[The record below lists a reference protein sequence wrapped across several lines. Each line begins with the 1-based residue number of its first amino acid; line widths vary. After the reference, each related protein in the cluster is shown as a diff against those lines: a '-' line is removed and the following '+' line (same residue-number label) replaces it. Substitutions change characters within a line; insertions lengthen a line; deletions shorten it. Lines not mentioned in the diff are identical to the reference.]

1 MRKGAILAA
10 LALWPASALAAEPF
24 YDELALHAAL
34 FGKAEPYVGFS
45 RAYDAAHLKTHPQQ
59 KTASV
64 TVLMRSSIPDDAD
77 YLTSDIW
84 LKTKFSMR
92 GAGVSVEHVSR
103 CTFTSSE
110 GGASVPG
117 CASNNPD
124 WADDG
129 PMIYVV
135 EGDALVVKL
144 PPRTAYKFDPV
155 AFGEDDRVFRLARV
169 SLSAC
174 PLSPPVSG
182 AH

>member
-1 MRKGAILAA
+1 MKGAVFAA

-34 FGKAEPYVGFS
+34 FGKNEAYVCFS
-45 RAYDAAHLKTHPQQ
+45 RSYDAAHLKAHPQQ
-59 KTASV
+59 KATSV
-64 TVLMRSSIPDDAD
+64 VVLMRSSIPDDPD

-84 LKTKFSMR
+84 LRAKFATR
-92 GAGVSVEHVSR
+92 GAGGSIEHVSR

-124 WADDG
+124 WIDDG
-129 PMIYVV
+129 PMLYAL
-135 EGDALVVKL
+135 EGADALIVKL
-144 PPRTAYKFDPV
+144 PPRTAYKPDPE
-155 AFGEDDRVFRLARV
+155 AFGDDDRVFRLARV
-169 SLSAC
+169 PITAC

-182 AH
+182 AR